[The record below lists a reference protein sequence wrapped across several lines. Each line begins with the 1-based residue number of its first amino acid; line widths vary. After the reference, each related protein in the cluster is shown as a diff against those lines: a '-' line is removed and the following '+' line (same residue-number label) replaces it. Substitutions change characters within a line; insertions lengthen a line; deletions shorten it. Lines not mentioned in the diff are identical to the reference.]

1 MKTTSLFTL
10 ISITFALSLGVSHQ
24 AFATNTIKA
33 EVNGMVCAFC
43 AKGIEK
49 KLKSLPETQST
60 FVDLSHRIVVLELKE
75 GQHVTDSAFSQVIQ
89 DAGYSVSNI
98 EHSDQTAAA
107 IKQQLTAKGA
117 K

>member
-1 MKTTSLFTL
+1 MKKNA
-10 ISITFALSLGVSHQ
+10 TFIRVLMALAFVFGLSSQ
-24 AFATNTIKA
+24 AFAANTIKA

-60 FVDLSHRIVVLELKE
+60 FVDLANRIVVLELKE
-75 GQHVTDSAFSQVIQ
+75 GLNVSDATFSQVIQ
-89 DAGYSVSNI
+89 DAGYSVAKI
-98 EHSDQTAAA
+98 EHSEQTAAA
-107 IKQQLTAKGA
+107 IKQQLTSKGA